1 MLTMKDIQMIASRP
15 ERREN
20 SVLTLYLDTDQSKQA
35 NRNRGF
41 EKELKEMV
49 AGVRV
54 TISNPDQLSSFAT
67 ACQQMERLARVS
79 PVAGRGLVAVFDAI
93 DGFFW
98 TKWVDVPL
106 PNRLQWDR
114 AASIQPLVAA
124 IDDYE
129 RVAIVLLDRAH
140 LRVLTMSLG
149 EVTELTCETFDQRK
163 VRRTKT
169 AGMNN
174 LAAASH
180 AQHRVDEHV
189 RLNIR
194 QMIKRIESVVVQHS
208 IGRIILAGSSEI
220 TAQLKTLMPK
230 RLASRVIGTMSLAT
244 NANLEEIRNAAAS
257 VAERFERESEG
268 ALVTELVTSAAKAG
282 RSVVGLMD
290 TLDAMNRGR
299 IWQLVYADGFY
310 SPGYECAECGALFCS
325 EQPSCSLCGSSVRPA
340 ENIVERLV
348 ARVARKGAK
357 IEIVGGEDARPFL
370 VNAGGVGAFLRTRTA
385 SARAS

>member
-1 MLTMKDIQMIASRP
+1 
-15 ERREN
+15 
-20 SVLTLYLDTDQSKQA
+20 
-35 NRNRGF
+35 
-41 EKELKEMV
+41 
-49 AGVRV
+49 
-54 TISNPDQLSSFAT
+54 
-67 ACQQMERLARVS
+67 
-79 PVAGRGLVAVFDAI
+79 
-93 DGFFW
+93 
-98 TKWVDVPL
+98 VPL